1 MAGKSK
7 KSFKKLAEAIVAA
20 ISEAVNQTL
29 ASKLTRKYGP
39 NRPSKAKVK
48 VATTKRKAKA
58 TRKAKAAGMPKAA
71 GKPKATRKS

>member
-1 MAGKSK
+1 MAGKTR
-7 KSFKKLAEAIVAA
+7 KSFKRLADAIVAA

-48 VATTKRKAKA
+48 AGTAARKAKA
-58 TRKAKAAGMPKAA
+58 TRKAKAAVKPKA
-71 GKPKATRKS
+71 KATRKS

>member
-1 MAGKSK
+1 MASKTK

-48 VATTKRKAKA
+48 AAVAKRKAKA
-58 TRKAKAAGMPKAA
+58 TRKKKAA
-71 GKPKATRKS
+71 GKSKVTRKA

>member
-1 MAGKSK
+1 MASKGK
-7 KSFKKLAEAIVAA
+7 KSLKKLAEAIVAA

-48 VATTKRKAKA
+48 AATAKRKAKA
-58 TRKAKAAGMPKAA
+58 TRKAKAAGKA
-71 GKPKATRKS
+71 KATRKS

>member
-1 MAGKSK
+1 MASKTK

-48 VATTKRKAKA
+48 AAAAKRKAKA
-58 TRKAKAAGMPKAA
+58 TRKKKAA
-71 GKPKATRKS
+71 GKSKVTRKA